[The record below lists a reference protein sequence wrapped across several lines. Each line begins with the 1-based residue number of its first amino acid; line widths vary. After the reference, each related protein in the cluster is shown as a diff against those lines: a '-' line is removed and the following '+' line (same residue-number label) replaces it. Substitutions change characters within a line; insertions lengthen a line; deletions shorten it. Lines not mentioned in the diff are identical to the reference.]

1 MSLETAA
8 SFDGNGDMDD
18 APQFFV
24 VAFARTEA
32 RDVRIEAVIKASSK
46 HNAATLASHLADRAQ
61 GVVAYARLTDPGAA
75 AGEKVEVLAKFGDPS
90 PDGSIVWAFGESRG
104 SGTTRGISPLMRSLR
119 TRLQAVMNT
128 RFLWEGAVI
137 PRALAMLVVAALGV
151 SGGSLVASADAH
163 RVARLRK
170 SHGLFVFIP
179 VFKTRTSAALSEM
192 SCAPARA
199 RKTSSMQS
207 LLHARQFPENYEPFA
222 QVPSPR

>member
-46 HNAATLASHLADRAQ
+46 HNAVTLASHFADRAQ

-90 PDGSIVWAFGESRG
+90 PDGSIVWALGESRG
-104 SGTTRGISPLMRSLR
+104 SGTTRGISLLMRSLR

-151 SGGSLVASADAH
+151 AGASLVASADAH
-163 RVARLRK
+163 RVARLMEIARPACLHLGIQNK
-170 SHGLFVFIP
+170 DLRRIVSHELRAGSSQEDVVQAI
-179 VFKTRTSAALSEM
+179 TSRCQANS
-192 SCAPARA
+192 
-199 RKTSSMQS
+199 
-207 LLHARQFPENYEPFA
+207 
-222 QVPSPR
+222 